1 MPKKNWTYEKIN
13 SQNERVF
20 QKRAREIKIRSRIIL
35 LKLNLWMFF
44 EDI

>member
-20 QKRAREIKIRSRIIL
+20 QKRAREIKILTCRIIL
-35 LKLNLWMFF
+35 QLNLWVFF